1 MNRTARH
8 LKRWRAFFVVC
19 RACDFKYNGGM
30 EKEHF
35 EHSIVARFRRRV
47 NRFIADIELAD
58 GQLVQ
63 AHVANTG
70 RMQELLVPGV
80 PCLIRAAANPAR
92 KTAWDLLAVD
102 HRGSWVCLVA
112 SWANDFIG
120 EWLAQGR
127 ISGFDH
133 CETIQ
138 REKKIG
144 HSHFDF
150 ALTQDGVNWLFE
162 VKSVNYVIDGR
173 AIFPDAPT
181 ERGRRHV
188 EELLALRS
196 EGWQTGIFFVTM
208 GQPVESVGFNTVN
221 DPAFAAVMQRAM
233 LEGMACRAF
242 AAEIWPPQVL
252 FCGERPIR

>member
-1 MNRTARH
+1 
-8 LKRWRAFFVVC
+8 
-19 RACDFKYNGGM
+19 M

-35 EHSIVARFRRRV
+35 EHSIVARFQRRV
-47 NRFIADIELAD
+47 NRFIADIVLEN
-58 GQLVQ
+58 GQTVQ

-92 KTAWDLLAVD
+92 KTAWDLLAVE

-112 SWANDFIG
+112 SWANDFMG

-127 ISGFDH
+127 IPGFDH
-133 CETIQ
+133 CDSIQ

-144 HSHFDF
+144 HSRFDF
-150 ALTQDGVNWLFE
+150 ALEQDGHRWLFE

-208 GQPVESVGFNTVN
+208 GQPVTSVGFNIDS
-221 DPAFAAVMQRAM
+221 DPAFAAVMRRA
-233 LEGMACRAF
+233 LAEGMECRAF
-242 AAEIWPPQVL
+242 AAEIRPPQVL